1 MRRPDDLINN
11 LDKMLN
17 DMSDIEYRE
26 FMAEIDSQDY
36 KMPDI
41 LTNKQDRA
49 IIDHLIR
56 EGVWWDSLMDVIE
69 NNQIGL
75 EIESQ

>member
-69 NNQIGL
+69 NN
-75 EIESQ
+75 